1 MYDFDKTLCTNDM
14 QNYSFVPSLGIPTE
28 DFWGEVDKVAKENSM
43 DGLLCYMY
51 MMLKKAGSSNIPIRR
66 EDFVRLGE
74 KIEYFP
80 GVKDWFDRINH
91 YGEELGV
98 EIEHYVISSGLQEI
112 IEGSSIFKNF
122 KKTYACEFLYDIN
135 GVAVWPK
142 NIVNFTTKTQFLFR
156 INKGVLDISEEKLLN
171 TYIPMEERRIPF
183 RNMIYI
189 GDGMTDVPC
198 MKLVNSNGGH
208 SIGVFNAETKDKTKV
223 HKMMRDRRI
232 KYFAPADYRAGSELD
247 VLVKAIIDR
256 TATNE
261 VLESIHYDCKRDNA
275 DATSRIG
282 ADEAHRSDLIMALEA
297 SHSFAETHK
306 VIAELAEISDWTLE
320 EKESLFA
327 VALGNSQVHYILAD
341 NDVKAFFSE
350 LLKDARISDAALAV
364 KAEIEKKE

>member
-1 MYDFDKTLCTNDM
+1 MINMSKKPVVALMYDFDKTLCTNDM
-14 QNYSFVPSLGIPTE
+14 QNYSFVPSLGIPTDE
-28 DFWGEVDKVAKENSM
+28 FWGEVDKVKKENSM

-51 MMLKKAGSSNIPIRR
+51 MMLKKAGNSDIPIRR

-80 GVKDWFDRINH
+80 GVEEWFDRINR

-198 MKLVNSNGGH
+198 MKLVKQSGGQ
-208 SIGVFNAETKDKTKV
+208 SIAVFKRRSKSTAAKLLAE
-223 HKMMRDRRI
+223 DRVNFITEANYSEGR
-232 KYFAPADYRAGSELD
+232 ELD
-247 VLVKAIIDR
+247 QIVKTIIDKIAVVDR
-256 TATNE
+256 LTQMN
-261 VLESIHYDCKRDNA
+261 LKHKKSIQN
-275 DATSRIG
+275 
-282 ADEAHRSDLIMALEA
+282 
-297 SHSFAETHK
+297 
-306 VIAELAEISDWTLE
+306 
-320 EKESLFA
+320 
-327 VALGNSQVHYILAD
+327 
-341 NDVKAFFSE
+341 
-350 LLKDARISDAALAV
+350 
-364 KAEIEKKE
+364 